1 MQDPPD
7 ILVSTAYQDIKV
19 KPTSTQPESFSS
31 SKQCDFPMTS
41 TLEHKQETINKRH
54 CRSFDFESLDE
65 PKPCVP
71 QGMEY
76 PYQRAER
83 QALNPDVAWNAL
95 GQQGHLRF
103 SSPDLFNT
111 RLPPQHASLDATG
124 EAGRSEHKQRVR
136 SKSAPRVK
144 STFTP
149 VSIEMS
155 PPVEVH
161 PIKLQPQRGDSSR
174 YSPMYVADSF
184 DENRLSKPAT
194 SPHVKCRMDIKP
206 DEGGLQHAVRKPPAP
221 RAEVPWQRYSSSGS
235 RGLAVPRQP
244 STSRTPTPSDCYSG
258 EYRPTYPYPYGM
270 PMSYVQPV
278 EIPLQRMPSPRE
290 QREYLG
296 RERRAFS
303 SAGVPTKFF
312 YTDDS
317 GRYPLPAPAARTY
330 YQDDRYSISSQ
341 SHSPKL
347 QYVQDP
353 RTRMV
358 HTMPIPVRPYYA
370 EMEPRPYPANAGY
383 PRPYSTSEPGPYI
396 IQTPPSRTYYG
407 ENPVAYPVQ
416 AVPSKIFYTNE
427 PFSPLPDH
435 HIPLRSYHT
444 EGRQRPRMSQ
454 PHIDDWYGSDLSG
467 CAPYHSQYT
476 PPRLRQEPVLTPWY
490 ANPCME
496 APRLGGDSKPYSKSW
511 DNILNPH
518 VEREQPVHRGR
529 SYENLLHQGKRAL
542 SPEDRRQPVVVN
554 LSSSPRRYAALSL
567 SENSLEKGP
576 VDGGRS
582 MTGRLW
588 YVTPEITITDNDLR
602 PSNRKKNKVRSASW
616 DMLDSE
622 GTQPQNIYSQDP
634 LSYSTETTKEKTHN
648 SYSLQQSL
656 EQLDELLADL
666 VIDHKPPASRRPSED
681 LLDQL
686 KKLINEDDTGSLSKK
701 ESREDHSPLNKQP
714 IPTRMIPNNL
724 KDQEADCDGLQK
736 STEECSPDQ
745 STDEDDTMMCSNRKC
760 RRTETLFNACLYF
773 KSCHSCYTY
782 YCSRNCRREDWDV
795 HKENCLYG
803 RIGSICRHILKFCRE
818 SSEIHKA
825 FSRIAKVG
833 YLSRGRGVLFLGFPS
848 PGSSNNFLLY
858 GLESLLMAP
867 TYLSLRELEGF
878 KDNLGE
884 YCKELQEA
892 GKEYDPSECFLLN
905 VSVAVGDQVPDRPS
919 PRVQGP
925 TVRKYA
931 KVALASSS
939 PEKRVF
945 KRESEM
951 ETLILTPPPGT
962 SDIDKEGEEGR
973 KAREICFINI
983 QRELRTRGV
992 FLRHEYPKIYQ
1003 QLCEF
1008 VENNKRFTPTTI
1020 YPIDKRSG
1028 KQFIQ
1033 ICLEAVCKDEA

>member
-1 MQDPPD
+1 
-7 ILVSTAYQDIKV
+7 
-19 KPTSTQPESFSS
+19 
-31 SKQCDFPMTS
+31 MTT

-54 CRSFDFESLDE
+54 CRSFDFIESLDD
-65 PKPCVP
+65 PKPCASP
-71 QGMEY
+71 GMEY
-76 PYQRAER
+76 SYRQAER
-83 QALNPDVAWNAL
+83 QVLNPDAAWNAL
-95 GQQGHLRF
+95 GQQSHLRF

-111 RLPPQHASLDATG
+111 RLPPQHASSDTTS
-124 EAGRSEHKQRVR
+124 EAARSEHKQRVR
-136 SKSAPRVK
+136 SKSAPRMK
-144 STFTP
+144 TTFTP
-149 VSIEMS
+149 VPIEMS
-155 PPVEVH
+155 PPVARRGREAQRARREAVKRPEVSPRKELSYGTSRTLMQEVH

-174 YSPMYVADSF
+174 YSPMYVTDSF

-194 SPHVKCRMDIKP
+194 SPHVKCRVDIKP

-221 RAEVPWQRYSSSGS
+221 RTEVPWQRYSSSGS
-235 RGLAVPRQP
+235 RGLAIPRQV

-258 EYRPTYPYPYGM
+258 EYRQTYPYSYGV
-270 PMSYVQPV
+270 PIPYVQPV
-278 EIPLQRMPSPRE
+278 EIPLQRMASPRE

-317 GRYPLPAPAARTY
+317 GRYAFSAPATRTH
-330 YQDDRYSISSQ
+330 YQDDHYSISSQ
-341 SHSPKL
+341 SHSPKA

-358 HTMPIPVRPYYA
+358 HTMPIPIRPYYT
-370 EMEPRPYPANAGY
+370 EMESRPYPANTGY
-383 PRPYSTSEPGPYI
+383 PRPYSTSDSGPYI
-396 IQTPPSRTYYG
+396 IQTPPARTYY
-407 ENPVAYPVQ
+407 
-416 AVPSKIFYTNE
+416 
-427 PFSPLPDH
+427 D
-435 HIPLRSYHT
+435 
-444 EGRQRPRMSQ
+444 
-454 PHIDDWYGSDLSG
+454 
-467 CAPYHSQYT
+467 
-476 PPRLRQEPVLTPWY
+476 PPRLGADP
-490 ANPCME
+490 
-496 APRLGGDSKPYSKSW
+496 KPYSKSW

-518 VEREQPVHRGR
+518 VERDLPVHRGR
-529 SYENLLHQGKRAL
+529 SYENLLYQGKRAL
-542 SPEDRRQPVVVN
+542 SPDDRRQPVVVN

-582 MTGRLW
+582 TTGRLW
-588 YVTPEITITDNDLR
+588 YVTPEITITDNDLH
-602 PSNRKKNKVRSASW
+602 PGNHKKNEVRSASW

-622 GTQPQNIYSQDP
+622 RAQPRSIYSQEP
-634 LSYSTETTKEKTHN
+634 PSYSAETTKEQTHN

-666 VIDHKPPASRRPSED
+666 VIDYKPPAGRRPSKD

-686 KKLINEDDTGSLSKK
+686 KKLISEDDARSLSKK
-701 ESREDHSPLNKQP
+701 DSQEDQGPLNKQP
-714 IPTRMIPNNL
+714 IPTKMIPDNL
-724 KDQEADCDGLQK
+724 KDQDIDCDGLQR

-782 YCSRNCRREDWDV
+782 YCSRNCRREDWDI
-795 HKENCLYG
+795 HKANCLYG

-848 PGSSNNFLLY
+848 PGSSNNFLQY

-884 YCKELQEA
+884 YSKELQEA

-905 VSVAVGDQVPDRPS
+905 VSIAVGDQVPDRPS

-931 KVALASSS
+931 KVSLASSS

-945 KRESEM
+945 KRESDM

-1008 VENNKRFTPTTI
+1008 VESNKRFTPTTI
-1020 YPIDKRSG
+1020 YPVDKRSG
-1028 KQFIQ
+1028 KQFMCMIMAASEPRTLDWVATPHLLDD
-1033 ICLEAVCKDEA
+1033 II